1 MYAIEWPATT
11 FIIRHQRGGSQIF
24 RSRWQRFCGKT
35 SISRLKTLM
44 PSSRTATLEESIKE
58 RRDKLVTK
66 VHCMIQGYTSSK
78 IHLSHG
84 MKIVDA
90 IERLGVGYHFH
101 EEIGMFMRVLNDTPA
116 RENDMAEAALRFRL
130 LRQHHYNAP
139 SATYTHEL
147 NSSELKLAK
156 KSFWNN
162 GDFKETL
169 RHDVDALLS
178 LYEAAH
184 LGKCDEDLLKSAVV
198 FTTSCLSA
206 MAENDQLPQPL
217 LEKVEHA
224 LTSPTQRRMK
234 RLEAKLYISIYEND
248 EDSNHDI
255 LELAKLDF
263 HILQQMHRDEARRF
277 SLWYKELN
285 VRSTLGPYIRE
296 RPVECYFWSLCVF
309 YEPQYAKARMM
320 FARLIKIFS
329 LFDDTFDSYGTLE
342 ELHLFNNAVQSKLG
356 RHSHPHWLH
365 PPAAGGASTAQ
376 LLLPMQRREDA
387 PNTAAGG
394 AAPAAPL
401 SAPSFSA
408 TSKHVCCLLHLH
420 LEMQMVWKHRSK
432 VDWDEGGA
440 KQIGDYFGYVM
451 SLLSKTLNEFVV
463 DGASPLGI
471 DCTKKTWEKDGG
483 GVPTAVECYM
493 KEYGVTVQEAKKALW
508 CLVEEQWRSIN
519 QEFLSN
525 TTVPIP
531 LLTRVINLARL
542 METLYKTTNGYT
554 HCSGVTDP
562 ISNVLDTCVSH

>member
-1 MYAIEWPATT
+1 M
-11 FIIRHQRGGSQIF
+11 S
-24 RSRWQRFCGKT
+24 
-35 SISRLKTLM
+35 
-44 PSSRTATLEESIKE
+44 TLEESIKE
-58 RRDKLVTK
+58 RRDELVTK
-66 VHCMIQGYTSSK
+66 VGRMIQGYTSSK
-78 IHLSHG
+78 IHVLDR

-90 IERLGVGYHFH
+90 IERLGVGYHFP
-101 EEIGMFMRVLNDTPA
+101 EEIAMFMRVLNDTPA
-116 RENDMAEAALRFRL
+116 WENDMAEAALRFRL

-139 SATYTHEL
+139 CEPDVFGCFL
-147 NSSELKLAK
+147 DK
-156 KSFWNN
+156 N

-169 RHDVDALLS
+169 RLDVDALLS

-198 FTTSCLSA
+198 FTTGCLSA
-206 MAENDQLPQPL
+206 MAETGQLPQPL
-217 LEKVEHA
+217 LEKVELA

-248 EDSNHDI
+248 ENSNQDI
-255 LELAKLDF
+255 LELAKVDF

-285 VRSTLGPYIRE
+285 VGSTLGPYIRE

-320 FARLIKIFS
+320 FAKLIKIFS

-342 ELHLFNNAVQSKLG
+342 ELHLFNDVVQS
-356 RHSHPHWLH
+356 
-365 PPAAGGASTAQ
+365 
-376 LLLPMQRREDA
+376 
-387 PNTAAGG
+387 
-394 AAPAAPL
+394 
-401 SAPSFSA
+401 
-408 TSKHVCCLLHLH
+408 
-420 LEMQMVWKHRSK
+420 
-432 VDWDEGGA
+432 WDVGGA
-440 KQIGDYFGYVM
+440 KQIGDCFGYVM
-451 SLLSKTLNEFVV
+451 FLLSKTLNEFVA

-471 DCTKKTWEKDGG
+471 DCTKKMIKEVSRCMLQEIIWREEGQVPLLHDHLEFSTITTMYWALACISFVDHTIDANNEVAIFGWAISSPKVIENSAMITRLMDDISGHEWEKDGG

-493 KEYGVTVQEAKKALW
+493 KEHGVTVQEAKKALW

-525 TTVPIP
+525 TTVPVP

-542 METLYKTTNGYT
+542 METLYKKTNGYT
-554 HCSGVTDP
+554 YCSGITDP

>member
-1 MYAIEWPATT
+1 MFFLGKGNIMVMGQEN
-11 FIIRHQRGGSQIF
+11 HQRRAVHPEDSKWTEYFINAPVLSCSCQ
-24 RSRWQRFCGKT
+24 
-35 SISRLKTLM
+35 
-44 PSSRTATLEESIKE
+44 TLEESIKE
-58 RRDKLVTK
+58 RRDKLVTE
-66 VHCMIQGYTSSK
+66 VRCMIQGYTSSK

-139 SATYTHEL
+139 SDVFGCFL
-147 NSSELKLAK
+147 DK
-156 KSFWNN
+156 N

-169 RHDVDALLS
+169 RYDVDALLS

-184 LGKCDEDLLKSAVV
+184 LGKCDEELLKNAVV
-198 FTTSCLSA
+198 FTTGCLSA
-206 MAENDQLPQPL
+206 MADTGQLPQPL

-248 EDSNHDI
+248 EDSNQDI

-285 VRSTLGPYIRE
+285 VGSTLGPYIRE

-320 FARLIKIFS
+320 FAKLTKIFS

-342 ELHLFNNAVQSKLG
+342 ELHLFNNAVQS
-356 RHSHPHWLH
+356 
-365 PPAAGGASTAQ
+365 
-376 LLLPMQRREDA
+376 
-387 PNTAAGG
+387 
-394 AAPAAPL
+394 
-401 SAPSFSA
+401 
-408 TSKHVCCLLHLH
+408 
-420 LEMQMVWKHRSK
+420 
-432 VDWDEGGA
+432 WDEGGA
-440 KQIGDYFGYVM
+440 KQIGENFGYVM
-451 SLLSKTLNEFVV
+451 SLLCKTLNEFVA

-471 DCTKKTWEKDGG
+471 DCTKKTIKEASRCMLQEIIWREEGQVPLLRDHLEFSTITTLYWAMACISFVDPMDTNNGVAVFRWAISSPKIIENSAMITRLMDDIAGHEYEKERSGI
-483 GVPTAVECYM
+483 PTTVECYM
-493 KEYGVTVQEAKKALW
+493 KEHGVTIQDAKKALW
-508 CLVEEQWRSIN
+508 CLVEDEWRSIN

-525 TTVPIP
+525 TTVPVP
-531 LLTRVINLARL
+531 LLTRVINLARA
-542 METLYKTTNGYT
+542 METMYKTIIGYT
-554 HCSGVTDP
+554 HCSSIINP
-562 ISNVLDTCVSH
+562 ISNVLDKCVSH

>member
-1 MYAIEWPATT
+1 MVMGQEN
-11 FIIRHQRGGSQIF
+11 HQRRAVHPEDSKWTEYFINAPALSCSCQ
-24 RSRWQRFCGKT
+24 
-35 SISRLKTLM
+35 
-44 PSSRTATLEESIKE
+44 TLEESIKE

-139 SATYTHEL
+139 SDVFGCFL
-147 NSSELKLAK
+147 DK
-156 KSFWNN
+156 N

-342 ELHLFNNAVQSKLG
+342 ELHLFNNAVQS
-356 RHSHPHWLH
+356 
-365 PPAAGGASTAQ
+365 
-376 LLLPMQRREDA
+376 
-387 PNTAAGG
+387 
-394 AAPAAPL
+394 
-401 SAPSFSA
+401 
-408 TSKHVCCLLHLH
+408 
-420 LEMQMVWKHRSK
+420 
-432 VDWDEGGA
+432 WDEGAA

-463 DGASPLGI
+463 GGASPLGI
-471 DCTKKTWEKDGG
+471 DCTKKTIKEASRCMLQEIIWREEGQVPLLHDHLKFSTISTLYWALACISFVDHRMDANDDVSIFCWAISSPKIIENSAMITRLMDDISGHEWEKDGG

>member
-1 MYAIEWPATT
+1 MVMGQEN
-11 FIIRHQRGGSQIF
+11 HQRRAVHPEDSKWTEYFINAPALSCSCQ
-24 RSRWQRFCGKT
+24 
-35 SISRLKTLM
+35 
-44 PSSRTATLEESIKE
+44 TLEESIKE

-139 SATYTHEL
+139 SDVFGCFL
-147 NSSELKLAK
+147 DK
-156 KSFWNN
+156 N

-198 FTTSCLSA
+198 FTTGCLSA

-296 RPVECYFWSLCVF
+296 RPVECYFWSLGVF

-342 ELHLFNNAVQSKLG
+342 ELHLFNNAVQS
-356 RHSHPHWLH
+356 
-365 PPAAGGASTAQ
+365 
-376 LLLPMQRREDA
+376 
-387 PNTAAGG
+387 
-394 AAPAAPL
+394 
-401 SAPSFSA
+401 
-408 TSKHVCCLLHLH
+408 
-420 LEMQMVWKHRSK
+420 
-432 VDWDEGGA
+432 WDEGGA
-440 KQIGDYFGYVM
+440 KQIGDYFGSRRQADACCKRSYGE
-451 SLLSKTLNEFVV
+451 KRDREFGN
-463 DGASPLGI
+463 D
-471 DCTKKTWEKDGG
+471 
-483 GVPTAVECYM
+483 
-493 KEYGVTVQEAKKALW
+493 
-508 CLVEEQWRSIN
+508 
-519 QEFLSN
+519 N
-525 TTVPIP
+525 TP
-531 LLTRVINLARL
+531 
-542 METLYKTTNGYT
+542 NG
-554 HCSGVTDP
+554 
-562 ISNVLDTCVSH
+562 

>member
-1 MYAIEWPATT
+1 MAALLWKDIHIQTEDVDA
-11 FIIRHQRGGSQIF
+11 FIKD
-24 RSRWQRFCGKT
+24 RSSMGVIQF
-35 SISRLKTLM
+35 KTLINLCGANM
-44 PSSRTATLEESIKE
+44 QFTLNVTLEESIKE

-139 SATYTHEL
+139 SDVFGCFL
-147 NSSELKLAK
+147 DK
-156 KSFWNN
+156 N

-198 FTTSCLSA
+198 FTTGCLSA

-296 RPVECYFWSLCVF
+296 RPVECYFWSLGVF

-342 ELHLFNNAVQSKLG
+342 EVHLFNNAVQS
-356 RHSHPHWLH
+356 
-365 PPAAGGASTAQ
+365 
-376 LLLPMQRREDA
+376 
-387 PNTAAGG
+387 
-394 AAPAAPL
+394 
-401 SAPSFSA
+401 
-408 TSKHVCCLLHLH
+408 
-420 LEMQMVWKHRSK
+420 
-432 VDWDEGGA
+432 WDEGGA

-471 DCTKKTWEKDGG
+471 DCTKKT
-483 GVPTAVECYM
+483 V
-493 KEYGVTVQEAKKALW
+493 
-508 CLVEEQWRSIN
+508 
-519 QEFLSN
+519 
-525 TTVPIP
+525 
-531 LLTRVINLARL
+531 
-542 METLYKTTNGYT
+542 
-554 HCSGVTDP
+554 
-562 ISNVLDTCVSH
+562 